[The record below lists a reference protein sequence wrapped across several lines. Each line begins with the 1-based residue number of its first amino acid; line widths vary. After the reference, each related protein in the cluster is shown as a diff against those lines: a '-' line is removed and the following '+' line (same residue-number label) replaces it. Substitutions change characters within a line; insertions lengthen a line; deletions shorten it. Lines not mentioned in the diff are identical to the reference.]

1 MSKDERQL
9 HTSSSP
15 EEEFSLDAIL
25 AEYGKGG
32 RQSARKTAVTEDPPA
47 IPPQSA
53 PRAEQPPEVEAPPP
67 TAAQGEITVRLPK
80 SEKPKR
86 KKKPVKKQG
95 TAEFASVRTTRE
107 PPTAPPVQT
116 RDTAK
121 AAAPLNEEDLPPDR
135 VSLKNVMHDTVDA
148 VLAEN
153 DDGILETPPTLK
165 ERLQGLMSRRHVRR
179 SPPQDTEQLWQEP
192 EKPRRAPQSPP
203 EPEPDSDEAFRAEK
217 RRAKHLRRS
226 LTLMSVPAVVLA
238 ALAALDTLGSLPA
251 VWWENAWL
259 RSGVPGGCLLL
270 AALLAMDVWRCAAAE
285 IRRGHVTGEAGALL
299 LTLVSIAACLTDGAA
314 GRTDRAPFA
323 AAAAALLWVQLW
335 GMLLRAETR
344 REAFQLVNMGGEPP
358 YVASRTDAGICKQK
372 GRLAGFYRMSDQA
385 DPARRWEWY
394 LVPLLLSAATVL
406 SAAACIKTQ
415 SMDRFLWVWS
425 AHLTVA
431 LPLSLPLTAALP
443 LKRLQHRLTR
453 GGSALAGYAGAPP
466 LSRSRQLLVTEND
479 LFPTGTVAFNGYKVY
494 GEERIKMLSYAAGM
508 AQEAHSQLSPLFR
521 QQLAAEGGF
530 SAHVD
535 DLRFC
540 EEGGV
545 IGTIRGETV
554 AMGSAYFMR
563 KQRIPL
569 PHDLK
574 LQTGVFLAVD
584 GVLGAIFVIKYQPSR
599 NVEWALR
606 ALRRARLRPV
616 LAVRSGNVTPGLL
629 KRKFNVDCRPLYPN
643 VSARLALSDVME
655 QRGKQPCAVIYREGL
670 MPLVEAAIGSRRLR
684 SAARTGTWLCYVG
697 AALGLGLAY
706 YFTAA
711 ASYATLLPLYMLGF
725 MALWL
730 LPTLLLSGLVKHF

>member
-32 RQSARKTAVTEDPPA
+32 RQSARKTAVTEDSPA

-53 PRAEQPPEVEAPPP
+53 PRAEQPPEAEAPSP

-86 KKKPVKKQG
+86 KKKPVKKQD
-95 TAEFASVRTTRE
+95 TAEFAPVRTTRE
-107 PPTAPPVQT
+107 PPTAPSVQT
-116 RDTAK
+116 RDAAE

-406 SAAACIKTQ
+406 SAAPIV
-415 SMDRFLWVWS
+415 FI
-425 AHLTVA
+425 
-431 LPLSLPLTAALP
+431 
-443 LKRLQHRLTR
+443 
-453 GGSALAGYAGAPP
+453 SALTGQRVNRLFELINYVNDQASMRITTGMLNSVLADAQTRVQPP
-466 LSRSRQLLVTEND
+466 TDKGRRLKIYYMTQVGIKPPHFVVFCNDKKLFHFSYRRYLENQIRSVFGLE
-479 LFPTGTVAFNGYKVY
+479 GTP
-494 GEERIKMLSYAAGM
+494 IIM
-508 AQEAHSQLSPLFR
+508 
-521 QQLAAEGGF
+521 
-530 SAHVD
+530 
-535 DLRFC
+535 
-540 EEGGV
+540 
-545 IGTIRGETV
+545 TIRQKGE
-554 AMGSAYFMR
+554 
-563 KQRIPL
+563 
-569 PHDLK
+569 D
-574 LQTGVFLAVD
+574 
-584 GVLGAIFVIKYQPSR
+584 
-599 NVEWALR
+599 
-606 ALRRARLRPV
+606 
-616 LAVRSGNVTPGLL
+616 
-629 KRKFNVDCRPLYPN
+629 
-643 VSARLALSDVME
+643 
-655 QRGKQPCAVIYREGL
+655 EG
-670 MPLVEAAIGSRRLR
+670 
-684 SAARTGTWLCYVG
+684 
-697 AALGLGLAY
+697 
-706 YFTAA
+706 
-711 ASYATLLPLYMLGF
+711 
-725 MALWL
+725 
-730 LPTLLLSGLVKHF
+730 

>member
-9 HTSSSP
+9 HNP
-15 EEEFSLDAIL
+15 PADEAAFSLEDIL

-32 RQSARKTAVTEDPPA
+32 RQPAPEPVVTPSAV
-47 IPPQSA
+47 IP
-53 PRAEQPPEVEAPPP
+53 EAPPVVAPPAAAAPP
-67 TAAQGEITVRLPK
+67 TEAEVLRIDLPQK
-80 SEKPKR
+80 QKAKHKKKR
-86 KKKPVKKQG
+86 KKHD
-95 TAEFASVRTTRE
+95 TAEFPVVHTSEE
-107 PPTAPPVQT
+107 PLAAPPAQEPD
-116 RDTAK
+116 RMG
-121 AAAPLNEEDLPPDR
+121 APGAPAGEELPPDR
-135 VSLKNVMHDTVDA
+135 VSLKNVMFDTVDA

-153 DDGILETPPTLK
+153 EDGILSPPPTLRQRLHGLLRGGA
-165 ERLQGLMSRRHVRR
+165 ERRRRA
-179 SPPQDTEQLWQEP
+179 QDTEQLWQEAE
-192 EKPRRAPQSPP
+192 EKPRRAPPP
-203 EPEPDSDEAFRAEK
+203 PPEPDSDEAFRAEK
-217 RRAKHLRRS
+217 RRVKHLHRG
-226 LTLMSVPAVVLA
+226 LTLLSVPAAALA
-238 ALAALDTLGSLPA
+238 ILAALDTLGLLPA

-270 AALLAMDVWRCAAAE
+270 AALLAMDVWRSAVNE
-285 IRRGHVTGEAGALL
+285 IRKKHVTGELGALL
-299 LTLVSIAACLTDGAA
+299 LTLVILASCLADGVT
-314 GRTDRAPFA
+314 GRTDRPPFA
-323 AAAAALLWVQLW
+323 AAAAALMWVQLW
-335 GMLLRAETR
+335 AMLLRAETR
-344 REAFQLVNMGGEPP
+344 REAFQLVNVGGEPP
-358 YVASRTDAGICKQK
+358 YVASCTDAGICKQK
-372 GRLAGFYRMSDQA
+372 GRLAGFYRLSDQS
-385 DPARRWEWY
+385 DPVRRWEWC
-394 LVPLLLSAATVL
+394 LVPLLLSAATAL
-406 SAAACIKTQ
+406 AAAACLKNQ

-443 LKRLQHRLTR
+443 LKRLQHRLVR

-494 GEERIKMLSYAAGM
+494 GEERVKMLSYAAGM
-508 AQEAHSQLSPLFR
+508 AQEAHSQLTALFR

-530 SAHVD
+530 SARVD

-599 NVEWALR
+599 NVEWSLR
-606 ALRRARLRPV
+606 ALRRARMRPV

-629 KRKFNVDCRPLYPN
+629 KRKFSVDCRPLYPN

-670 MPLVEAAIGSRRLR
+670 MPLAEAVIGSRRLR
-684 SAARTGTWLCYVG
+684 SAARTGTCLCDLG
-697 AALGLGLAY
+697 AVLGLLLTHYLTSVG
-706 YFTAA
+706 
-711 ASYATLLPLYMLGF
+711 SYTTLLPLYMLGF